1 MCQSGLLVSQGYGR
15 GMKYYL
21 PAKKG
26 YDLFSPDNMT
36 TSEDN
41 MTTSEGN
48 MTTSADNMATS
59 KDNVATSE
67 DNVATSPK
75 KRLSKQ
81 EMDNL
86 IKVVCTEWISLEDIA
101 LQIGKDYNYLR
112 KFIIPR
118 MLKEKVIEMLY
129 PGTPNHPRQ
138 QYKIKD

>member
-1 MCQSGLLVSQGYGR
+1 
-15 GMKYYL
+15 MKYYL

-41 MTTSEGN
+41 MTTSEDN
-48 MTTSADNMATS
+48 MTTSEDNM
-59 KDNVATSE
+59 ATSE